1 MKTQGEVQ
9 GVSALARSAQEIAQ
23 QATTNTSKYEK
34 ELADV
39 MHQMK
44 QLENLLVEQR
54 QKSSNLEHQLSAAQD
69 RIGGAERK
77 ARILDEENTMIKSE

>member
-23 QATTNTSKYEK
+23 QAAAASSKHEK
-34 ELADV
+34 ELAEV

-44 QLENLLVEQR
+44 TSGAFAGCTKAEEQQLRE
-54 QKSSNLEHQLSAAQD
+54 SAFCRTGQD
-69 RIGGAERK
+69 WRGR
-77 ARILDEENTMIKSE
+77 EESTSVG